1 MKILIPA
8 ASLFA
13 TALAVG
19 PVFANDVAFSYSAS
33 ELRSSSSISALYER
47 MEEKVSNACALYE
60 NSGLLGVEYQKACT
74 RELLDELVAGI
85 DNSALT
91 ALHEERHSAR
101 FAANS

>member
-1 MKILIPA
+1 MKTLVSA
-8 ASLFA
+8 ASLLASALVSAPAFA
-13 TALAVG
+13 D
-19 PVFANDVAFSYSAS
+19 DVAFSYSAS

-47 MEEKVSNACALYE
+47 MEEEVSDACDLYE
-60 NSGLLGVEYQKACT
+60 NSGLLGVQYKKACM

-101 FAANS
+101 FAENS